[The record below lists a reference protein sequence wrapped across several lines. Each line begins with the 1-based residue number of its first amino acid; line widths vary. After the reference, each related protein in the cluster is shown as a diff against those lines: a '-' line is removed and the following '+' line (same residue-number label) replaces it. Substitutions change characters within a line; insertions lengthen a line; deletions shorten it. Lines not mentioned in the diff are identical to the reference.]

1 MKLIFKTMKEEGAG
15 LWEREGEKNSS
26 SRNYNAI
33 KTWVPVD
40 DCALWGL
47 IGMSSNLILAGS
59 WNIQRLLGNTKF
71 LFLGVSQVINN
82 VRMHA
87 LASPS
92 LGH

>member
-1 MKLIFKTMKEEGAG
+1 MRE
-15 LWEREGEKNSS
+15 EGEKNSS

-33 KTWVPVD
+33 KTWFPVD

-82 VRMHA
+82 VGKHA

-92 LGH
+92 LGC

>member
-1 MKLIFKTMKEEGAG
+1 MKEK
-15 LWEREGEKNSS
+15 EKNSS
-26 SRNYNAI
+26 SRNYNAV
-33 KTWVPVD
+33 KTIPVD